1 MSDKEREFEFTDR
14 DFQHIR
20 NLAQARAGIFLSP
33 KKRDMVYSRIAR
45 RLRTLGLMDFQQY
58 LEHLEENEDE
68 AQDFINALT
77 TNLTSF
83 FREAHHFDLLAEQML
98 ALAAKRR
105 GPIKIWSSA
114 CSTGE
119 EAYSLAMTAIET
131 FGSWTPPVRILATDV
146 DTNVLAQAKRGVY
159 ASDRISKLSDE
170 RIKNFFVK
178 GKGSHLGMVKVRS
191 QLKDLIHFNSL
202 NLLAPSWPVKG
213 PFDAVF
219 CRNVMIYFDKPTQY
233 KVLERFYPMLL
244 DEGLLY
250 AGHSE
255 SFQHA
260 ADLFRLKG
268 KTVFAPVSKKLL
280 DKV

>member
-1 MSDKEREFEFTDR
+1 MSVKEREFDFTDR
-14 DFQHIR
+14 DFQKIR
-20 NLAQARAGIFLSP
+20 DLAHERAGIFLSP

-45 RLRTLGLMDFQQY
+45 RLRTLGLDTFQDY
-58 LEHLEENEDE
+58 LLHLEENADE

-83 FREAHHFDLLAEQML
+83 FREAHHFELLSEQLLSLAEQ
-98 ALAAKRR
+98 RS

-146 DTNVLAQAKRGVY
+146 DTNVLQQARRGIY
-159 ASDRISKLSDE
+159 ASERISKMDADRVS
-170 RIKNFFVK
+170 NFFVK
-178 GKGSHLGMVKVRS
+178 GKGNHAGMVKIRS
-191 QLKDLIHFNSL
+191 QVQDLIHFNSL
-202 NLLAPSWPVKG
+202 NLLAPNWPVKG
-213 PFDAVF
+213 PFDAIF

-233 KVLERFYPMLL
+233 KVLARFHPLL
-244 DEGLLY
+244 TQNGLLY

-268 KTVFAPVSKKLL
+268 KTVFAPVPNPSRQKS
-280 DKV
+280 

>member
-1 MSDKEREFEFTDR
+1 MSDKDREFEFTDR
-14 DFQHIR
+14 DFQRIR
-20 NLAQARAGIFLSP
+20 DLAQARAGIFLSP

-45 RLRTLGLMDFQQY
+45 RLRILGLATFEQY
-58 LEHLEENEDE
+58 LEHLESHEDE

-83 FREAHHFDLLAEQML
+83 FREAHHFELLSEQML
-98 ALAAKRR
+98 RLADKRR

-119 EAYSLAMTAIET
+119 EAYSLAITAIET
-131 FGSWTPPVRILATDV
+131 FGSWNPPVRILATDV
-146 DTNVLAQAKRGVY
+146 DTNVLSQAKRGVY
-159 ASDRISKLSDE
+159 ASDRVSKLDNE
-170 RIKNFFVK
+170 RVKSFFVR
-178 GKGSHLGMVKVRS
+178 GKDSHVGMVKVRS

-213 PFDAVF
+213 PFDAIF

-233 KVLERFYPMLL
+233 KVLSRFHPMLL

-268 KTVFAPVSKKLL
+268 KTVFSPVVKKHT
-280 DKV
+280 D

>member
-14 DFQHIR
+14 DFQRIR
-20 NLAQARAGIFLSP
+20 SLAQARAGIFLSP

-45 RLRTLGLMDFQQY
+45 RLRTLGMMTFDEY
-58 LEHLEENEDE
+58 LVHLEDHTDE

-77 TNLTSF
+77 TNLTAF
-83 FREAHHFDLLAEQML
+83 FREPHHFEILSEQLLRL
-98 ALAAKRR
+98 ADKRR

-119 EAYSLAMTAIET
+119 EAYSLAITAIET

-146 DTNVLAQAKRGVY
+146 DTNVLAQAKSGVY
-159 ASDRISKLSDE
+159 ASDRINKIDQE
-170 RIKNFFVK
+170 RVKNFFVK
-178 GKGSHLGMVKVRS
+178 GRGDHLGMVKVRS
-191 QLKDLIHFNSL
+191 QLKDLIHFNAL

-213 PFDAVF
+213 PFDAIF

-233 KVLERFYPMLL
+233 KVLSRFHPMLGN
-244 DEGLLY
+244 EGLLY

-268 KTVFAPVSKKLL
+268 KTVFTPVSKSIS
-280 DKV
+280 KV

>member
-14 DFQHIR
+14 DFQRIR

-45 RLRTLGLMDFQQY
+45 RLRTLGMMTFDEY
-58 LEHLEENEDE
+58 LEHLEDHTDE

-77 TNLTSF
+77 TNLTAF
-83 FREAHHFDLLAEQML
+83 FRESHHFEILSEQLLRL
-98 ALAAKRR
+98 ADKRR

-119 EAYSLAMTAIET
+119 EAYSLAITAIET

-146 DTNVLAQAKRGVY
+146 DTNVLAQAKSGVY
-159 ASDRISKLSDE
+159 ASDRISKMDNE
-170 RIKNFFVK
+170 RVKNFFVK
-178 GKGSHLGMVKVRS
+178 GRGDHLGMVKVRS

-202 NLLAPSWPVKG
+202 NLLAPSWPIKG
-213 PFDAVF
+213 PFDAIF

-233 KVLERFYPMLL
+233 KVLSRFHPMLAN
-244 DEGLLY
+244 EGLLY

-260 ADLFRLKG
+260 SDLFRLKG
-268 KTVFAPVSKKLL
+268 KTVFAPVSKSLS
-280 DKV
+280 KV

>member
-1 MSDKEREFEFTDR
+1 MNDKVREFEFTDR
-14 DFQHIR
+14 DFQRIR
-20 NLAQARAGIFLSP
+20 DLAQARAGIFLSP

-45 RLRTLGLMDFQQY
+45 RLRALSMLTFDEY
-58 LEHLEENEDE
+58 LEHLEDHTDE

-77 TNLTSF
+77 TNLTAF
-83 FREAHHFDLLAEQML
+83 FREAHHFELLSEQML
-98 ALAAKRR
+98 RLADARR

-119 EAYSLAMTAIET
+119 EAYSLAITAIET
-131 FGSWTPPVRILATDV
+131 FGTWTPPVRILATDV
-146 DTNVLAQAKRGVY
+146 DTNVLAQAKSGVY
-159 ASDRISKLSDE
+159 ASDRVSKLDE
-170 RIKNFFVK
+170 ERVKNFFVK
-178 GKGSHLGMVKVRS
+178 GKGGHLGMVKVRS

-202 NLLAPSWPVKG
+202 NLLAPSWPIKG
-213 PFDAVF
+213 PFDAIF

-233 KVLERFYPMLL
+233 KVLSRFHPMLL
-244 DEGLLY
+244 NEGLLY

-268 KTVFAPVSKKLL
+268 KTVFTPVSKSLN
-280 DKV
+280 KV

>member
-14 DFQHIR
+14 DFQRIR
-20 NLAQARAGIFLSP
+20 DLAQARAGIFLSP

-45 RLRTLGLMDFQQY
+45 RLRALSMLTFDEY
-58 LEHLEENEDE
+58 LEHLEDHTDE

-77 TNLTSF
+77 TNLTAF
-83 FREAHHFDLLAEQML
+83 FREAHHFELLSEQML
-98 ALAAKRR
+98 RLADARR

-119 EAYSLAMTAIET
+119 EAYSLAITAIET
-131 FGSWTPPVRILATDV
+131 FGTWTPPVRILATDV
-146 DTNVLAQAKRGVY
+146 DTNVLAQAKSGVY
-159 ASDRISKLSDE
+159 ASDRVSKLDE
-170 RIKNFFVK
+170 ERVKNFFVK
-178 GKGSHLGMVKVRS
+178 GKGGHLGMVKVRS

-202 NLLAPSWPVKG
+202 NLLAPSWPIKG
-213 PFDAVF
+213 PFDAIF
-219 CRNVMIYFDKPTQY
+219 CRNVMIHFDKPTQY
-233 KVLERFYPMLL
+233 KVLSRFHPMLL
-244 DEGLLY
+244 NEGLLY

-268 KTVFAPVSKKLL
+268 KTVFTPVSKSLN
-280 DKV
+280 KV